1 MARYI
6 KRLEKKDISLVHSMI
21 SLGSCT
27 MKLNAATEMLP
38 LSWIEFN
45 GIHPYVP
52 KNQAMGY
59 HEMMEEMRRD
69 LSEITGF
76 ADISF
81 QPNSGAAGEYAGLLV
96 IRDYHQS
103 RGEGHR
109 NVILIPS
116 SAHGTNPASAVM
128 AGNKVVVVGCD
139 DKGNINVE
147 DLKAKAAEHKENLAG
162 FMVTYPSTHGVLSPT
177 LSRCAMLFM
186 KMAVRFTWTGPT

>member
-1 MARYI
+1 
-6 KRLEKKDISLVHSMI
+6 
-21 SLGSCT
+21 

-96 IRDYHQS
+96 IRDYHKS
-103 RGEGHR
+103 RGRGA
-109 NVILIPS
+109 PQC
-116 SAHGTNPASAVM
+116 SAHSFVRSRDQSGQC
-128 AGNKVVVVGCD
+128 G
-139 DKGNINVE
+139 
-147 DLKAKAAEHKENLAG
+147 
-162 FMVTYPSTHGVLSPT
+162 HGRKQSGRGWL
-177 LSRCAMLFM
+177 RRQR
-186 KMAVRFTWTGPT
+186 KHQRG